1 MAHRRLYC
9 GFGGR
14 NRLPLLVCQKIKANP
29 EFSYGWEDRERYQK
43 KWGVASGE
51 VIPFTWRRVLILL
64 LFFAGFP
71 IMVWGVMATLQML
84 DIKYTHWLKFVW
96 PMVIFVLIFGG
107 ALLVAQTMIY
117 GA

>member
-1 MAHRRLYC
+1 
-9 GFGGR
+9 
-14 NRLPLLVCQKIKANP
+14 
-29 EFSYGWEDRERYQK
+29 
-43 KWGVASGE
+43 
-51 VIPFTWRRVLILL
+51 
-64 LFFAGFP
+64 
-71 IMVWGVMATLQML
+71 MATLQML